1 MMADTKYCL
10 CCGENV
16 PYNHVERNERRELTC
31 AYCGFTLD
39 VQTLWDPSMA
49 GEGHVLVAEDSKYVR
64 NIIVEALKATK
75 FSAHVLAVENGLEL
89 TTSFAKLVSEH
100 AAIDLAI
107 IDLNMPIMD
116 GITAA
121 RTLRAIESQHK
132 MSATP
137 VIFFSAVKAD
147 ESLKAQ
153 MDMLTPASYMNKGT
167 DPDPESLA
175 KRVEQLVGY
184 LIEKYKTPPR

>member
-31 AYCGFTLD
+31 TYCGFTLD

-49 GEGHVLVAEDSKYVR
+49 SEGHVLVAEDSKYVR

-116 GITAA
+116 GLKLVSLMKSNPLYRDIPVVIISTEGAVEDRERGMALGA
-121 RTLRAIESQHK
+121 RAYLPKPIQTNNL
-132 MSATP
+132 
-137 VIFFSAVKAD
+137 
-147 ESLKAQ
+147 LKTVRE
-153 MDMLTPASYMNKGT
+153 LLN
-167 DPDPESLA
+167 L
-175 KRVEQLVGY
+175 
-184 LIEKYKTPPR
+184 